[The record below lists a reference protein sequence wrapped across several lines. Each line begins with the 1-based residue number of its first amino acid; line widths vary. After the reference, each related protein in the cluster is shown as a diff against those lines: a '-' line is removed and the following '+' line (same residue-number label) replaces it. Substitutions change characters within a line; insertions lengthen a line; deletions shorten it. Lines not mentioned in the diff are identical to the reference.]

1 MAATANIK
9 AGKAYVEVTAETSRF
24 RKNLAGAQAEL
35 RAFGKT
41 CTALGRDMLAFG
53 GALSLPFAMAE
64 KSFAGFD
71 DNGNPLAATA
81 QGQKAGVTIR
91 RDNPKIGRNDPCPC
105 GSGKKYKNCCA
116 RNLV

>member
-53 GALSLPFAMAE
+53 GALSLPFALAE

-71 DNGNPLAATA
+71 DRMRLVQAYPPNAARREPRS
-81 QGQKAGVTIR
+81 GGYRGVTNATGEAF
-91 RDNPKIGRNDPCPC
+91 DSLTKT
-105 GSGKKYKNCCA
+105 
-116 RNLV
+116 

>member
-53 GALSLPFAMAE
+53 GALSL
-64 KSFAGFD
+64 
-71 DNGNPLAATA
+71 
-81 QGQKAGVTIR
+81 QGR
-91 RDNPKIGRNDPCPC
+91 RCARQGSGNDPLL
-105 GSGKKYKNCCA
+105 
-116 RNLV
+116 R